1 MRRAVLV
8 LCALA
13 GLCAAAARLRPVYMD
28 VTLPP
33 NIAPLN
39 MRVLDAPAGETAT
52 CVYRAADGD
61 VLAAEGDFIRFEP
74 KAWRT
79 YLARH
84 AGEALEVTLSLGGRP
99 ALVATN
105 HVSRHPVDACLTYRL
120 IPPGYTGF
128 HRIGVYQRD
137 LATFDEWPLYRND
150 QGPAEQC
157 MNCHTYRGA
166 DPETWML
173 HLRKASEGTVVHSPK
188 YGLRKVD
195 LATPGLP
202 GICTYPAWHPS
213 GDFLAFSVNEARQE
227 FYWSDPGKVE
237 VFDLSSDLVL
247 YSLADDAVSPVETG
261 ADRFEC
267 YPAWSPDGRTL
278 FTTARRT
285 GLSALPPD
293 VQSRERLHGGANITN
308 IYYDLCMR
316 TFDPATRTFSAPRT
330 LLDGASAKLS
340 VSLPRVSPDGRWLVF
355 AAGHCGQFHIWHRDA
370 DLWIVD
376 LTTLRARPCTEI
388 NSSDAESYH
397 CFSSDGRWMV
407 FSSRRDDGAYT
418 RPYLAAFDPATG
430 TFGHPFLLP
439 VEDPA
444 EHGRRMLS
452 YNVPEF
458 SSGRVRMSPRR
469 LRQAASGRIRPTKW
483 TGNAIIAP

>member
-1 MRRAVLV
+1 MNNRVLPLLLSV
-8 LCALA
+8 LLALA
-13 GLCAAAARLRPVYMD
+13 APGARLRPVYMD
-28 VTLPP
+28 VTIPP

-39 MRVLDAPAGETAT
+39 MRVHDVEPGTSVRCA
-52 CVYRAADGD
+52 YRAADGD
-61 VLAAEGDFIRFEP
+61 ELAVDGPDIAFGE
-74 KAWRT
+74 KAWRA
-79 YLARH
+79 YLSRH
-84 AGEALEVTLSLGGRP
+84 AGESVEVTLSLAGKA

-105 HVSRHPVDACLTYRL
+105 VISRHPVDRFLTYRL

-128 HRIGVYQRD
+128 NRIGIYQRD
-137 LATFDEWPLYRND
+137 LSGFGEAPLYRND
-150 QGPAEQC
+150 QGDPQQC
-157 MNCHTYRGA
+157 VNCHTYRNA

-173 HLRKASEGTVVHSPK
+173 HLRKESEGTLVHSPK
-188 YGLRKVD
+188 HGLRKVD

-202 GICTYPAWHPS
+202 GVCTYPAWHPG

-227 FYWSDPGKVE
+227 FYSSDPGKVE

-247 YSLADDAVSPVETG
+247 YSLADDALFPVETG

-285 GLSALPPD
+285 GLAALPGD
-293 VQSRERLHGGANITN
+293 VKGRERLHGGANITN
-308 IYYDLCMR
+308 IFYDLCAR
-316 TFDPATRTFSAPRT
+316 TFDPATRTFSEPRT
-330 LLDGASAKLS
+330 LLDGAAARLS

-376 LTTLRARPCTEI
+376 LRTLHARPCAEI
-388 NSSDAESYH
+388 NSADAESYH

-418 RPYLAAFDPATG
+418 RPYIASFDPATG
-430 TFGHPFLLP
+430 VFGHPFLLP
-439 VEDPA
+439 VEDPS
-444 EHGRRMLS
+444 EHDRRMFS

-458 SSGRVRMSPRR
+458 STGRVQMSPRQIR
-469 LRQAASGRIRPTKW
+469 RVAERPAAHTRW
-483 TGNAIIAP
+483 TGPDAR

>member
-1 MRRAVLV
+1 MAGVYAVIVAAGRGARMGAAVNKVLLPLCGKPVLRRTAEAFVNCPGVDGAVV
-8 LCALA
+8 V
-13 GLCAAAARLRPVYMD
+13 AAREELAQVRQ
-28 VTLPP
+28 
-33 NIAPLN
+33 A
-39 MRVLDAPAGETAT
+39 LD
-52 CVYRAADGD
+52 
-61 VLAAEGDFIRFEP
+61 
-74 KAWRT
+74 
-79 YLARH
+79 
-84 AGEALEVTLSLGGRP
+84 
-99 ALVATN
+99 
-105 HVSRHPVDACLTYRL
+105 
-120 IPPGYTGF
+120 
-128 HRIGVYQRD
+128 
-137 LATFDEWPLYRND
+137 
-150 QGPAEQC
+150 
-157 MNCHTYRGA
+157 
-166 DPETWML
+166 
-173 HLRKASEGTVVHSPK
+173 
-188 YGLRKVD
+188 
-195 LATPGLP
+195 GLP
-202 GICTYPAWHPS
+202 GIVDVVPG
-213 GDFLAFSVNEARQE
+213 GDARQR
-227 FYWSDPGKVE
+227 SVR
-237 VFDLSSDLVL
+237 S
-247 YSLADDAVSPVETG
+247 
-261 ADRFEC
+261 
-267 YPAWSPDGRTL
+267 
-278 FTTARRT
+278 
-285 GLSALPPD
+285 GLSALPAD
-293 VQSRERLHGGANITN
+293 VLSRERLHGGANITN